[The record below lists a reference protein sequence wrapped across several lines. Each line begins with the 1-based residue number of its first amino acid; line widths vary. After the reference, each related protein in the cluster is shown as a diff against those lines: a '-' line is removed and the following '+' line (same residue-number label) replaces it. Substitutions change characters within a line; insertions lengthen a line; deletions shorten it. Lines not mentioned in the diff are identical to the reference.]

1 MMLAKIY
8 VLSDYEYVFYSFVF
22 HRTLIDDPLI
32 SFTVSALPFPTAA
45 MHNCKT
51 FGHLISE
58 IGPYPCV
65 APGFYWR
72 PKWEL
77 FPVNVASGSTAA
89 TSSANKSFEE
99 LFFDRVKPNP
109 TKKDKRKSKRV
120 STRAQARKLLP
131 IKCNVE
137 ITKNISC

>member
-32 SFTVSALPFPTAA
+32 SFTVSALPFPTAP

-72 PKWEL
+72 PKWKL

-109 TKKDKRKSKRV
+109 TKKDKGKSKRV